1 MVNDKKQE
9 GYDTLFLVINEK
21 NGVVSEYQR
30 QLYEASLLGIN
41 RVMYCFIKSKDKN
54 SNGRLGNIQKK
65 LNDTCEVLKMQSLKP
80 VVSLLGPCCN
90 EVIKTNEEGYAISAI
105 YDYDISF
112 ESYKKER
119 GTLQNRERI
128 GKVLTKS

>member
-1 MVNDKKQE
+1 M
-9 GYDTLFLVINEK
+9 
-21 NGVVSEYQR
+21 SEYQR
-30 QLYEASLLGIN
+30 QLYEASLLGID
-41 RVMYCFIKSKDKN
+41 RVMYCFIESKDKN

-90 EVIKTNEEGYAISAI
+90 EVIKTNEEGYAISTI

-112 ESYKKER
+112 KSYKKER
-119 GTLQNRERI
+119 DTLQNRERI

>member
-30 QLYEASLLGIN
+30 QLYEASLLGID
-41 RVMYCFIKSKDKN
+41 RVMYCFIESKDKN

-65 LNDTCEVLKMQSLKP
+65 LNDTCEVLKMQSLNP
-80 VVSLLGPCCN
+80 VVSLLGPCYN

>member
-30 QLYEASLLGIN
+30 QLYEASLLGID
-41 RVMYCFIKSKDKN
+41 RVMYCFIESKDKN

-80 VVSLLGPCCN
+80 VVSLLGPCQ
-90 EVIKTNEEGYAISAI
+90 VIKTNEEGFAISAI

>member
-30 QLYEASLLGIN
+30 QLYEASLLGID
-41 RVMYCFIKSKDKN
+41 RVMYCFIESKDKN

-90 EVIKTNEEGYAISAI
+90 EVIKTN
-105 YDYDISF
+105 
-112 ESYKKER
+112 
-119 GTLQNRERI
+119 
-128 GKVLTKS
+128 